1 MSDQPPDWWERA
13 HGHSRREDD
22 GKTVELIGE
31 IRMSTE
37 LAIHFYDGTKTVWI
51 ARSVITEID
60 EEGGRG
66 TATITIPEW
75 LAKKEGLI

>member
-1 MSDQPPDWWERA
+1 MIDEPPEWFERA
-13 HGHSRREDD
+13 HGYGRREDD
-22 GKTVELIGE
+22 GKTVEIIGE
-31 IRMSTE
+31 IKNSTDR
-37 LAIHFYDGTKTVWI
+37 AIYFYDGAKTVWI
-51 ARSVITEID
+51 ARSQVHAID

>member
-1 MSDQPPDWWERA
+1 MSDQPPEWFDRA
-13 HGHSRREDD
+13 HGYSRREDD
-22 GKTVELIGE
+22 GKTVELTGE
-31 IRMSTE
+31 IRNSTE
-37 LAIHFYDGTKTVWI
+37 LAIYFYDGSKTVWI
-51 ARSVITEID
+51 ARSLITAID